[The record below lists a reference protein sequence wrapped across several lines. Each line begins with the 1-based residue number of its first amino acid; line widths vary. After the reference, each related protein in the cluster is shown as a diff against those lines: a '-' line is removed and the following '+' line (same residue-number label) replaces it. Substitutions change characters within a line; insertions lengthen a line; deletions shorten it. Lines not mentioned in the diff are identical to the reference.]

1 MAKKIK
7 KYKGGEVYEEEGGGY
22 GYGETGA
29 ARKASKYIAHEKT
42 HQGRRQGFEGKGPH
56 GGVVEGKKR
65 TKRTIGQKNKPE
77 TRKSKSQKED
87 LRQMKEASRKYG
99 VRKVEKWETGQGAK
113 YKGGK
118 GIKPKAK
125 ATKYKGGKVVKKA
138 KKVSYPGMGS

>member
-1 MAKKIK
+1 
-7 KYKGGEVYEEEGGGY
+7 
-22 GYGETGA
+22 
-29 ARKASKYIAHEKT
+29 
-42 HQGRRQGFEGKGPH
+42 
-56 GGVVEGKKR
+56 
-65 TKRTIGQKNKPE
+65 
-77 TRKSKSQKED
+77 
-87 LRQMKEASRKYG
+87 MKEASRKYG